1 MIFTYNTGDVFV
13 FGMLLLAII
22 GLMLMMGYAAFRVAV
37 RKISE
42 AFARA
47 FQFNMLKE
55 REREDKPSYETVAE
69 GAARSP
75 ARKS

>member
-13 FGMLLLAII
+13 FGMLLVAII
-22 GLMLMMGYAAFRVAV
+22 GLMLMMGYAAFRIAV

-55 REREDKPSYETVAE
+55 REREEDTVAE
-69 GAARSP
+69 GSAGSP